1 MKPDMNYLPHIQR
14 YLGVI
19 ILSGLALAWAATI
32 LAAPRQLPVYS
43 VAGASLPDGAGSGRV
58 LISGHAFR
66 CEPVRQAG
74 PIARCETRIAGQPLA
89 VTVGEGSANRVSRP
103 CSASYAGR
111 PIECTASVYAW
122 NLASPLP
129 HVNVTADLKLTAAQ
143 LRDLR
148 WQNWQANLPEWAWV
162 AFAALTAILLPLA
175 GALWLWPIRQKA
187 WAAALSASDFL
198 LAWVSLVGLI
208 SLWYV
213 D

>member
-1 MKPDMNYLPHIQR
+1 MNYLPHIQR
-14 YLGVI
+14 YLGI
-19 ILSGLALAWAATI
+19 IIVSGIALAWAATI
-32 LAAPRQLPVYS
+32 LTAPRQLPAYS

-66 CEPVRQAG
+66 CDPNLQAG
-74 PIARCETRIAGQPLA
+74 LIARCKAQIAGQPLT

-111 PIECTASVYAW
+111 PMECTASVYAW

-129 HVNVTADLKLTAAQ
+129 HVHVTTDLNLTATQ
-143 LRDLR
+143 LRALR

-162 AFAALTAILLPLA
+162 AFAALTAVLLPLA

-187 WAAALSASDFL
+187 WAAALMSASVFV
-198 LAWVSLVGLI
+198 LAWASLWGLI

>member
-1 MKPDMNYLPHIQR
+1 MNRLSHIQR
-14 YLGVI
+14 YLGI
-19 ILSGLALAWAATI
+19 IIVSGLALAWAATI
-32 LAAPRQLPVYS
+32 LAAPRQLPAYS
-43 VAGASLPDGAGSGRV
+43 VASAGLPDGTGSGWV

-66 CEPVRQAG
+66 CDPDRPAG
-74 PIARCETRIAGQPLA
+74 IIARCEAQIAGQPLT
-89 VTVGEGSANRVSRP
+89 VTVGEGSANRVSKP
-103 CSASYAGR
+103 CLASYAGR

-129 HVNVTADLKLTAAQ
+129 HVNVLDNLTLTAAQ
-143 LRDLR
+143 LRELR

-162 AFAALTAILLPLA
+162 AFATLTTILLPLA

-187 WAAALSASDFL
+187 WAAALMSASVFV
-198 LAWVSLVGLI
+198 LAWASLWGLI